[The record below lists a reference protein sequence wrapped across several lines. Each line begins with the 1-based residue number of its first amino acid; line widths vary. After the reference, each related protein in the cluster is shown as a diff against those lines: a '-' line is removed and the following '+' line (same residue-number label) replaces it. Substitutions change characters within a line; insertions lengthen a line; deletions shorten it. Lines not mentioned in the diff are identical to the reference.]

1 MTDERNRIDPGAKA
15 EAIVTEAYRDT
26 TDERA
31 PDALNRAIL
40 DQAARAAR
48 PRYSRIRL
56 WTRPM
61 AWAATVMLSV
71 AIVMQL
77 TQTPVPDEIGFDEST
92 YEIVAPTGLSEAR
105 QRERQSKASAVEQ
118 GVVEQ
123 EPAAR
128 APASPSASADKVR
141 LETDNNAYEFKDED
155 MLKRADDM
163 ARMREGDI
171 EEAVVADDLSQTFAA
186 DAESV
191 GVASTYSAPE
201 RCDETATATP
211 ETWLQCITALEEAG
225 LTDAA
230 DAERKLLAA
239 AFPDFH
245 TP

>member
-1 MTDERNRIDPGAKA
+1 MTDERNRIDPGADTDA
-15 EAIVTEAYRDT
+15 VVTEAYRNTQDA
-26 TDERA
+26 RA
-31 PDALNRAIL
+31 PDALNRTIL

-92 YEIVAPTGLSEAR
+92 YEVAAPTGLSEAR
-105 QRERQSKASAVEQ
+105 QREQQSKATVVEQ
-118 GVVEQ
+118 SLVEQ
-123 EPAAR
+123 EPAAP
-128 APASPSASADKVR
+128 APASADQLR
-141 LETDNNAYEFKDED
+141 PEIENDAYEFKDED

-171 EEAVVADDLSQTFAA
+171 EEAVVADDLPRAFAA
-186 DAESV
+186 EVGSA
-191 GVASTYSAPE
+191 GVASTYSAPD

-211 ETWLQCITALEEAG
+211 ETWLQCITALQEAG

-239 AFPDFH
+239 AFPDFQ